1 MWAAWA
7 PGQWRRS
14 PPDTGAAGTWSGLSS
29 LPPAPSTQWWSSD
42 DKTPRSPCTVCRSQ
56 WSCPPPPSWSSGAP
70 PTSPSSPRICCD
82 DQPGQNIKRISVKL
96 IFVHLEAICVKRLES
111 VETLV
116 SAVVLPV
123 PPDASGP
130 GELGDNSRH
139 GQERLWRSVLH
150 QMWHRQRYFTV
161 FTNCSSLYPPRA
173 YFHISTIQFN
183 PSSVLAQH
191 SEYTSLPFKYGGI
204 ALLVQTFPPLHFL
217 IPSFNLN

>member
-29 LPPAPSTQWWSSD
+29 LPPAPSTQWWSDD

-82 DQPGQNIKRISVKL
+82 DQPGQNIKRILVKL

-139 GQERLWRSVLH
+139 GQVRLWRSVSIKSDT
-150 QMWHRQRYFTV
+150 WRDI
-161 FTNCSSLYPPRA
+161 SLFSQTTHLFIPHV
-173 YFHISTIQFN
+173 HISTSQQFN
-183 PSSVLAQH
+183 PSSVLTQH
-191 SEYTSLPFKYGGI
+191 SEYPSLPFKYGGI